1 MLRCWG
7 IVMLIH
13 NNRGFSLVELL
24 IGMGILAILM
34 AGIAMSFSTTTQSY
48 QYNMSQG
55 RNVMSTREVLN
66 AISDE
71 LRYATAVSVTV
82 GNSVTIP
89 GSTITYTVN
98 SSNRTIT
105 SAVGGT
111 AGTYS
116 IVINGKTVS
125 VSNLQSITFTYTAK
139 KQMDIIVNENNAAYT
154 NSPTMRTTTTVA
166 MPNAS

>member
-1 MLRCWG
+1 
-7 IVMLIH
+7 
-13 NNRGFSLVELL
+13 
-24 IGMGILAILM
+24 
-34 AGIAMSFSTTTQSY
+34 
-48 QYNMSQG
+48 MSQG

-71 LRYATAVSVTV
+71 LRYATTVSGVTV

-98 SSNRTIT
+98 SASRTIT
-105 SAVGGT
+105 SAAGGIT
-111 AGTYS
+111 GTYS